1 MALSTPMTPTLPA
14 DEIRR
19 LEDQIT
25 ELAAH
30 IHAANYRLLT
40 LIRQFDESAGW
51 AEPGLRSC
59 AHWPDPIIAR
69 VSGA

>member
-1 MALSTPMTPTLPA
+1 MALTTLILSN
-14 DEIRR
+14 DEIQE

-40 LIRQFDESAGW
+40 LIRQFDASDGW
-51 AEPGLRSC
+51 AAPGLRSC